1 MFALI
6 KNFFNSIALVPS
18 GLALTFLLFAILLSN
33 IPIHYEDIAFFKYVS
48 ITDKTDSQFVLSFII
63 GGIFTLT
70 VFSYTMV
77 MNVLNR
83 NINNY
88 SPRLIPLLLS
98 QKHHQIIL
106 GFTSGTI
113 IYAMVMSLSLINSS
127 RDYFPSI
134 AGGIGIIFSITSVL
148 LFIYFLHTV
157 SQSVHINH
165 ILKSVYKLTLDNIL
179 ILKKDLASFEVVE
192 NTKTYNHVVTA
203 PHCGYLRYPNYT
215 KISNLLNRNN
225 LQVSFLKIPG
235 EFIYEGDPLYALQKE
250 PTAKQEKEIN
260 KLLAIDEEVALD
272 VLETGLK
279 HLVEVVI
286 KGCSPAINDPGTS
299 MAALQYFTQL
309 ILKRMDNLPYKI
321 TTILFN
327 NLLSLKIL
335 GLREI
340 VHTSFVEIYKYGH
353 TDPLLIEEIKASL
366 IKINKKA
373 AFEHPIV
380 INDFSKSLS

>member
-18 GLALTFLLFAILLSN
+18 GLALTFLLFAIVLSN

-148 LFIYFLHTV
+148 LFIYFLHPV

-192 NTKTYNHVVTA
+192 NIKTYNHVVTA

-215 KISNLLNRNN
+215 KISDLLNRNN
-225 LQVSFLKIPG
+225 LQMNFLKIPG

-260 KLLAIDEEVALD
+260 KLLAIDEEVAID

-279 HLVEVVI
+279 YLVEVVI
-286 KGCSPAINDPGTS
+286 IRAVPP
-299 MAALQYFTQL
+299 Q
-309 ILKRMDNLPYKI
+309 
-321 TTILFN
+321 
-327 NLLSLKIL
+327 
-335 GLREI
+335 
-340 VHTSFVEIYKYGH
+340 
-353 TDPLLIEEIKASL
+353 
-366 IKINKKA
+366 
-373 AFEHPIV
+373 
-380 INDFSKSLS
+380 